1 MYIQAIRTVLTS
13 DWNNFQEA
21 AAVVRKT
28 YKQAYDFVSKVFL
41 GNSSTNPRQFFS
53 HVKTK
58 SCENIVVAP
67 LHENGTI
74 VTSNT
79 EKACVLN
86 NQFCSVFIR
95 KVLEYLN

>member
-1 MYIQAIRTVLTS
+1 M
-13 DWNNFQEA
+13 
-21 AAVVRKT
+21 RKT
-28 YKQAYDFVSKVFL
+28 YKQAYNDFASKVFL

-53 HVKTK
+53 YVTTK

-79 EKACVLN
+79 EKACVLITN
-86 NQFCSVFIR
+86 SAVCLLR